1 MATGASLTL
10 DHFLA
15 PEGEKPL
22 LRISTAGSV
31 DDGKST
37 LIGRLL
43 LDSKQVW
50 EDHLDEIGRS
60 KVNRASRG
68 VDLSLLTDGLRA
80 EREQGIT
87 IDVAY
92 RYFSTPRRK
101 FIVADTPGH
110 EQYTRNMATGAST
123 AELAI
128 ILIDARKGFLA
139 QSHRHAFIAWLLGVR
154 RLVFAVNKMDL
165 VDFSEEVY
173 GGIRKQASALL
184 VHLDGAQADFV
195 PVSALDGD
203 NVVELSARTPWYK
216 GTSLL
221 DLIETLQPPAYAPQ
235 FRFPVQLVIRPHLD
249 FRGYAGQVAS
259 GRVRVGDEVVALP
272 SGRTTRVKRIVT
284 FDGDL
289 DEAFAP
295 LSVTLELENELDI
308 ARGDV
313 IALAAAAPKLARRI
327 VANVVWMNEHA
338 LAAGATWLLQQGPR
352 TVPARVTRIV
362 HRWDVE
368 KLEALPATALQLNDI
383 GQVEI
388 ETAEPLVFD
397 SYRENRSMGGF
408 ILIDPITNLTMGAGL
423 IERAARQERLRKSR
437 LAFESAAMTAA
448 ERASLYGHTA
458 ARVALAGREEIAP
471 LAERALIEQGSHVF
485 LRDRDDV
492 AVDALTGAGLI
503 VLDTRPGAEG
513 GIDAQGLSADSDEAV
528 LELIERLRRAGV
540 FLDHDAVQPGEGI

>member
-1 MATGASLTL
+1 MALSL
-10 DHFLA
+10 DHFAA
-15 PEGEKPL
+15 PAGEKPL

-60 KVNRASRG
+60 NVNRASRG
-68 VDLSLLTDGLRA
+68 PDLSLLTDGLRA

-123 AELAI
+123 AEVAI
-128 ILIDARKGFLA
+128 ILIDARKGVLA

-154 RLVFAVNKMDL
+154 RLIFAINKMDL
-165 VDFSEEVY
+165 VDFSQDVFEN
-173 GGIRKQASALL
+173 IRAQAAPLL
-184 VHLDGAQADFV
+184 AHLSGAQADFL

-203 NVVELSARTPWYK
+203 NVVELSSRTPWYQ
-216 GTSLL
+216 GSSLL
-221 DLIETLQPPAYAPQ
+221 DLIETLHPPPPATH

-249 FRGYAGQVAS
+249 FRGYAGQIAS
-259 GRVRVGDEVVALP
+259 GRVRPGDEIVALP

-289 DEAFAP
+289 EEAFAP
-295 LSVTLELENELDI
+295 LSVTLELEDELDI
-308 ARGDV
+308 ARGDI
-313 IALAAAAPKLARRI
+313 IAHAATPPHLTRRV
-327 VANVVWMNEHA
+327 VANVVWMNEHP
-338 LAAGATWLLQQGPR
+338 LSAGATWLLQQGPR
-352 TVPARVTRIV
+352 TVPARVTRIL
-362 HRWDVE
+362 HRLDVE
-368 KLEALPATALQLNDI
+368 SLAPNATNALHLNDI

-397 SYRENRSMGGF
+397 SYRDNRSTGGF
-408 ILIDPITNLTMGAGL
+408 ILVDPITNLTMASGL
-423 IERAARQERLRKSR
+423 IESAVKATERRKSK
-437 LAFESAAMTAA
+437 LSFESAAITPA
-448 ERASLYGHTA
+448 ERASLYGHQP
-458 ARVALAGREEIAP
+458 ARVDLSARPALAP
-471 LAERALIEQGSHVF
+471 LTERTLLEQGCRVF
-485 LRDRDDV
+485 LRQTPDV
-492 AVDALTGAGLI
+492 PLDPLLAAGLI
-503 VLDTRPGAEG
+503 VLDTQPGPAAITG
-513 GIDAQGLSADSDEAV
+513 AAGLSIDDDEAV
-528 LELIERLRRAGV
+528 LELIERLRRANV
-540 FLDHDAVQPGEGI
+540 FLDHDAIQPGEGI